1 MRTLIKVGVSL
12 LLLAFALIG
21 VSYTMLRA
29 QGLSNPGSA
38 AGRAVRSEA
47 RTIGKNIHTIEVS
60 GPIDLTVRQ
69 GLAPSLLVRGEQRL
83 LANVETSERGATLH
97 IGPKGMLLHHRQ
109 PLQVELVLPA
119 LQQLDMHGSG
129 DSTVNGFSGE
139 RFELRVHGSG
149 NVTFNGRFKHVL
161 AGMNGSGDLNL
172 NGGNSGSVTVNL
184 AGSGAITTSGSCNLL
199 RAELSGSGDLDAEHL
214 AADRVEVSLQG
225 SGAAVVF
232 ARDAADLT
240 LRGSG
245 NIKVYGN
252 PPQRRSSSNGSGDIE
267 WE

>member
-12 LLLAFALIG
+12 LLLAFVLIG

-29 QGLSNPGSA
+29 QGLSNPSSA
-38 AGRAVRSEA
+38 AGRAVRSETRA
-47 RTIGKNIHTIEVS
+47 VGKNINAIEVS

-69 GLAPSLLVRGEQRL
+69 GPTPSLEVRGEQRL

-97 IGPKGMLLHHRQ
+97 IGPKGMLFHHRQ
-109 PLQVELVLPA
+109 PLQVELVLPS
-119 LQQLDMHGSG
+119 LQQLEMHGSG

-139 RFELRVHGSG
+139 RFVLRVHGSG
-149 NVTFNGRFKHVL
+149 NLTFNGRFKHLV
-161 AGMNGSGDLNL
+161 AAVNGSGDLNL
-172 NGGNSGSVTVNL
+172 NGGNSNSVVLDL
-184 AGSGAITTSGSCNLL
+184 AGSGAITASGSSKLL

-214 AADRVEVSLQG
+214 AADRIEVSVQG
-225 SGAAVVF
+225 SGAAEVF

-252 PPQRRSSSNGSGDIE
+252 PPQRRSSSDGSGEID
-267 WE
+267 WD